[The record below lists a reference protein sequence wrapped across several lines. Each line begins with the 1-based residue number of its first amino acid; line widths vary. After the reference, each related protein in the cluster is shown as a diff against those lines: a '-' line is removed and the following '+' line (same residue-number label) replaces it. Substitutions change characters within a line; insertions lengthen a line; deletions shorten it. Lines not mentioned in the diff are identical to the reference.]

1 MDGFHFLLQF
11 GEGSGNNWM
20 MHEIR
25 ERGYDGS
32 AMMHN
37 TLFYN
42 SRCPT
47 QSEGGPHYLEIPFMS
62 FSLHSFC
69 VQLHIIPTMSSKL
82 RV

>member
-42 SRCPT
+42 SR
-47 QSEGGPHYLEIPFMS
+47 
-62 FSLHSFC
+62 
-69 VQLHIIPTMSSKL
+69 
-82 RV
+82 